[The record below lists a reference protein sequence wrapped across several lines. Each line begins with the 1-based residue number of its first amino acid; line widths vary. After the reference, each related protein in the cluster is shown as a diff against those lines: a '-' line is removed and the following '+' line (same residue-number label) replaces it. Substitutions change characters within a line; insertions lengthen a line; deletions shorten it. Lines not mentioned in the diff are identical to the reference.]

1 MTRRLKLT
9 IAYDGTNYAGWQR
22 QPDKPTVQQEIEQAF
37 RDYTG
42 QSVSVVA
49 SGRTDSGV
57 HAIGQVASC
66 DFTLGHTTEVIQR
79 AVNFRLPLD
88 IRILQVAEVPE
99 SFHAISSAVKKR
111 YRYQIDDAEVGEIFA
126 RKYVWHIPK
135 RLDETAMSA
144 AAEFLVGTHN
154 FASFEAAGAPRRS
167 TIRTI
172 YALDVSTRSTAP
184 RIWVEVTANG
194 FLYNMVR
201 IICGSLVWV
210 GKGKAD
216 PQWMEAALHA
226 KKREL
231 AGPTAPPQGLF
242 LDRVWY
248 D

>member
-22 QPDKPTVQQEIEQAF
+22 QPNKPTVQQEIEQAF

-42 QSVSVVA
+42 KHVSVVA

-57 HAIGQVASC
+57 HALGQVASC
-66 DFTLGHTTEVIQR
+66 DFSLDHTTRVIQR

-88 IRILQVAEVPE
+88 IRILRVEVVADD
-99 SFHAISSAVKKR
+99 FHAISSAIKKR
-111 YRYQIDDAEVGEIFA
+111 YRYQIDDAEVGDIFA
-126 RKYVWHIPK
+126 RQYVWHIPK
-135 RLDETAMSA
+135 PLDERAMA
-144 AAEFLVGTHN
+144 AAARFLVGTHD
-154 FASFEAAGAPRRS
+154 FASFEAAGAPRKS
-167 TIRTI
+167 SVRTVHSLEVI
-172 YALDVSTRSTAP
+172 TRPTAP

-210 GKGKAD
+210 GKGKAE
-216 PQWMEAALHA
+216 PEWIQAALLGA
-226 KKREL
+226 KREL

-242 LDRVWY
+242 LDQVWY
-248 D
+248 P